1 MDCKDDSGDGSESSS
16 MSCQEDEEEEK
27 HQESQSHHAEEEEAD
42 DDDYDDE
49 DEDSFELE
57 AGLGLQGITD
67 SRDGFLSEEGM
78 MLSLE
83 NKISPLTFCNAFPF
97 HLVFDRNLHVK
108 QVSVY
113 SSFTSSIPRSN
124 QTFDQKE
131 IEKLISRQKSRNERI
146 AVFSLTFLYFSLLF
160 STFLYFPSTFCCPVQ
175 TLIFF
180 SQKFLLLVFVVSLFA
195 SWDSISRYFCSW
207 LSLVIL
213 THSFHLNFPS
223 DINLIILLETSLN
236 SKYSIDQDI

>member
-1 MDCKDDSGDGSESSS
+1 MDCKDDSGEGSQPSS

-27 HQESQSHHAEEEEAD
+27 QQESQSHHKEEEADDDD

-113 SSFTSSIPRSN
+113 SYFTSSIPQSN

-131 IEKLISRQKSRNERI
+131 IEKLISR
-146 AVFSLTFLYFSLLF
+146 
-160 STFLYFPSTFCCPVQ
+160 
-175 TLIFF
+175 
-180 SQKFLLLVFVVSLFA
+180 
-195 SWDSISRYFCSW
+195 
-207 LSLVIL
+207 
-213 THSFHLNFPS
+213 
-223 DINLIILLETSLN
+223 
-236 SKYSIDQDI
+236 